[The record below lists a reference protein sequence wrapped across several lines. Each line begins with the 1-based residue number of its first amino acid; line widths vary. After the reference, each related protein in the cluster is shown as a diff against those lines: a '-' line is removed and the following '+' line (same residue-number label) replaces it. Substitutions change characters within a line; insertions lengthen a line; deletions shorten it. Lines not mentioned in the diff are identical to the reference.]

1 MSQTYKAILKD
12 LKAKKYAPVYF
23 LMSEEPYFT
32 DLVTEYIE
40 SKILDEGERSF
51 NQVVMYGKETHFK
64 QVLDQARQFPMM
76 ASHRVVIVKEAQELS
91 GLDKLEGYFSQPSP
105 DTILVMAYKH
115 KKLDKRKKVWKT
127 IKANSVVLEAKKIY
141 ENKIPS
147 HIISIGSEEGLQ
159 ISPKVAQVIA
169 ENLGTQLSKIANEL
183 KKLSL
188 NLEKGTAVTLDHV
201 ETYIGINKDYNVF
214 ELQKAIG
221 TRNKEKAYRIA
232 QYFAGNKKA
241 HPIQMNV
248 GALYSYFSKLLIAK
262 QYERAD
268 NSTLAKHLGINP
280 YIVGEYKSAV
290 RNYDFSQLRNAI
302 YLVHKMDKK
311 SKGIDIKHSD
321 DLGMYQEFLFGVFN

>member
-1 MSQTYKAILKD
+1 MCIRDS
-12 LKAKKYAPVYF
+12 
-23 LMSEEPYFT
+23 
-32 DLVTEYIE
+32 IE
-40 SKILDEGERSF
+40 NNILDEGERSF

-64 QVLDQARQFPMM
+64 QVLDQARQYPMM
-76 ASHRVVIVKEAQELS
+76 APHRVVIVKEAQELS
-91 GLDKLEGYFSQPSP
+91 GLDKLEGYFAQPSP
-105 DTILVMAYKH
+105 QTILVLAYKH

-127 IKANSVVLEAKKIY
+127 IKANAVVLEGKRIY
-141 ENKIPS
+141 ENKIPN
-147 HIISIGSEEGLQ
+147 HIISMGSEEGLQ
-159 ISPKVAQVIA
+159 ISPKIAQVIA

-188 NLEKGTAVTLDHV
+188 NLESGTAVTLDHV
-201 ETYIGINKDYNVF
+201 QTYIGINKDYNVF

-268 NSTLAKHLGINP
+268 NGTLAKHLGVNP

-290 RNYDFSQLRNAI
+290 RNFDFSQLRKAI
-302 YLVHKMDKK
+302 YLVHQMDKK